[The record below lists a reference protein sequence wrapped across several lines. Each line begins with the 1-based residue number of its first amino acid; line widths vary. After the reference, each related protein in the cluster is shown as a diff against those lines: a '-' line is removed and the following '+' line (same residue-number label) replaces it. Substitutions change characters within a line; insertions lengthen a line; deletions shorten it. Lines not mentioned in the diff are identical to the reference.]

1 MATVQA
7 DVRKVWQMT
16 QFKDEIKLGDLTVTV
31 STIDLA
37 HTGMGVGFETC
48 LFWNQ
53 ESEVT
58 ARYETAAEAIKGH
71 GAFLS
76 PAVIA
81 YVVSNYPLLAEWCGD

>member
-1 MATVQA
+1 
-7 DVRKVWQMT
+7 
-16 QFKDEIKLGDLTVTV
+16 
-31 STIDLA
+31 
-37 HTGMGVGFETC
+37 MGVGFETC